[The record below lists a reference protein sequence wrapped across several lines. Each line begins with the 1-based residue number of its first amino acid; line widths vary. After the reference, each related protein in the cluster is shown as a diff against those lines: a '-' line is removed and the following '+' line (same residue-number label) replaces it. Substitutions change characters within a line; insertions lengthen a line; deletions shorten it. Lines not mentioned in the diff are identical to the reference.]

1 MVDWLAARSLLSPV
15 LAIRRRVKKWGADR
29 LALIREGSEVV
40 TPLIELAKTIGPTG
54 IMWGEQAEIQQR
66 FVGWAEEWDRL
77 RPALLTYANAH
88 PSEEIKTEANELVP
102 VFGASFGSTR
112 YLWLQLST
120 SETMEDFNVATE
132 RQKEAVAAAEKLLE
146 KIRRY

>member
-1 MVDWLAARSLLSPV
+1 VGDEAQV
-15 LAIRRRVKKWGADR
+15 Q
-29 LALIREGSEVV
+29 E
-40 TPLIELAKTIGPTG
+40 
-54 IMWGEQAEIQQR
+54 R

-88 PSEEIKTEANELVP
+88 PSEEIKNEANELVP

-112 YLWLQLST
+112 YLSLRLSS